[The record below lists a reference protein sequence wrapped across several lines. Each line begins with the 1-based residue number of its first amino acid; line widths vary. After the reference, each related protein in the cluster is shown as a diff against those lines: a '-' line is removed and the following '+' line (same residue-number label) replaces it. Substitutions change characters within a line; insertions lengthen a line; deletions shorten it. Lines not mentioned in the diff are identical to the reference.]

1 MTEASGAPPQGG
13 WARMVVEL
21 HVNNLKTSL
30 SFWQEILRF
39 GIAFERSEE
48 LFAYLEHPEG
58 HRVSGMVGSRRG
70 LWIIPLARERCFRC
84 ILRGSDLCCAPWGC
98 ASGQSISGRGRCGAG
113 PEIVRADR
121 EKYSCRTQTGTC
133 S

>member
-58 HRVSGMVGSRRG
+58 HRVSGMV
-70 LWIIPLARERCFRC
+70 ANEHEQREINPGDVVQIKAGERHWHGAKANSTMGH
-84 ILRGSDLCCAPWGC
+84 ITITLVGGQATWG
-98 ASGQSISGRGRCGAG
+98 
-113 PEIVRADR
+113 
-121 EKYSCRTQTGTC
+121 
-133 S
+133 